1 MSRPWRIQYE
11 GAIYHIMSRGVG
23 RGKIFLNSNDYI
35 RFLSY
40 LEKAVEKFNIEIFA
54 FVLMTNHYH
63 LLLRTTEP
71 NISKVMQ
78 WIQTSYSIY
87 YNLKH
92 RRSGHLFQG
101 RFKGITV
108 EDESY
113 WIDLSLYIH
122 LNPVRA
128 GIVEDVSK
136 YKWSSYHDYISLKN
150 ETTWLDSDAVLKEY
164 GENRRES
171 KKEYRKL
178 IRGISGKE
186 KAFLE
191 DIKYGVILGSDEFLA
206 WAQKKFID
214 HTVKIDSELP
224 QKKQVSNNGILS
236 KVIEEIVKN
245 YKIEKETLLKR
256 KRRIPVEARDA
267 GMYILKVRTG
277 LKNKEIGNVFGVS
290 ESAVNK
296 AALRIDDQIRTQ
308 KYLKIKID
316 QIVNSVFKV

>member
-1 MSRPWRIQYE
+1 MARPWRIEYS

-23 RGKIFLNSNDYI
+23 KGEIFHNNDDYI

-40 LEKAVEKFNIEIFA
+40 LEKAVEKFRIEIFA

-71 NISKVMQ
+71 NISKVIQ
-78 WIQTSYSIY
+78 WIQTSYSIF

-101 RFKGITV
+101 RFKAILV

-113 WIDLSLYIH
+113 WINLSLYIH

-128 GIVEDVSK
+128 RIIDDVSK
-136 YKWSSYHDYISLKN
+136 YEWSSYHDYIYSKKKN
-150 ETTWLDSDAVLKEY
+150 SWLDSDAVLKEY
-164 GENRRES
+164 GEEKKGS
-171 KKEYRKL
+171 KREYRKL
-178 IRGISGKE
+178 LREISGKE
-186 KAFLE
+186 KEFLE
-191 DIKYGVILGSDEFLA
+191 DLKYGAILGSEEFIA

-214 HTVKIDSELP
+214 HTGKKDSELLL
-224 QKKQVSNNGILS
+224 KKQVSDSGILN
-236 KVIEEIVKN
+236 KVIEEIVSS
-245 YKIEKETLLKR
+245 YKIEKEDLLTR

-267 GMYILKVRTG
+267 GMYILKTKTG
-277 LKNKEIGNVFGVS
+277 LKNREIGDVFGVS

-296 AALRIDDQIRTQ
+296 AAQRIGDQIRKQ
-308 KYLKIKID
+308 KHLKARIDKITY
-316 QIVNSVFKV
+316 SVFKV